1 MKAINSRMTLHT
13 SYRMS
18 AALLLALTLTGCAQQ
33 QDQQQPAQQ
42 QAKQQEQ
49 EGFLGQSAEESL
61 KLLFSS
67 QEDYTLTP
75 EQARALPYAANYARV
90 GEGARGIVVLGEND
104 NVVQNGNVL
113 GLRQQWFTSAKEVVE
128 IYNGRVISL
137 QNLNT
142 PQVKHL
148 WITRVTDANSQNT
161 EFTEYREY
169 HIDARV
175 PSAYHTAHKPHYMTK
190 RHSYKVTTLS
200 AGETEQLTL
209 PNGRSL
215 NATIT
220 REVLFQNGQPQATNE
235 LFRDPATGRIV
246 HSKQWLGPE
255 LGYLELTEVQP
266 YNGGAGNMQNWAF
279 SAVGVKSGTEQEF
292 QQLTTTDGSNPL
304 QYTEVRV
311 VEGSRKHTGLFYA
324 NSRLNQAVT
333 EYHRNGVQQPYYEPL
348 TRLSSAKLEQQF
360 AARKQGM
367 ATKLALLVQTYKHD
381 GNEELAKH
389 ASALATSFSHWPLKA
404 TYIHG
409 MSLANARLDL
419 AQNPVL
425 NTADATT
432 GSTHIPYYE
441 LRLNQAPLGPQ
452 ATQQVGLTYLNP
464 EYVYVVDAFGVIT
477 KVPMQHYNSNAAQRA
492 IAEQPGAVVLYS
504 INDSDLPKGF
514 RDINLQLAQFLQHWQ
529 FSVKWQN
536 NLSNDT
542 KINKSMSNDTIVS
555 KK

>member
-1 MKAINSRMTLHT
+1 MTLHT

-18 AALLLALTLTGCAQQ
+18 ALFVLALTLTGCAQQ

-42 QAKQQEQ
+42 QAQQQEQ
-49 EGFLGQSAEESL
+49 EGFLGQPAEESL

-67 QEDYTLTP
+67 QEDYTVTP

-90 GEGARGIVVLGEND
+90 GEGVRGLVVLGEND
-104 NVVQNGNVL
+104 NVVHNGNVL
-113 GLRQQWFTSAKEVVE
+113 GLRQQWFTGAKEVVE
-128 IYNGRVISL
+128 TYNGRVISL

-142 PQVKHL
+142 AQVKHL
-148 WITRVTDANSQNT
+148 WITRVTDANSQDTSGQKTGGQNT
-161 EFTEYREY
+161 EYHEYHEY

-175 PSAYHTAHKPHYMTK
+175 PSPYHTAHKPHYMTK
-190 RHSYKVTTLS
+190 RHSYKVTTLN

-209 PNGRSL
+209 PNGRSI
-215 NATIT
+215 NATIV
-220 REVLFQNGQPQATNE
+220 RELLSQNGEPQASNE
-235 LFRDPATGRIV
+235 FFSDPATGRIV

-255 LGYLELTEVQP
+255 LGYFEFTEVQP

-279 SAVGVKSGTEQEF
+279 SPVGIESGTEQEF

-304 QYTEVRV
+304 QYVEVRV
-311 VEGSRKHTGLFYA
+311 VNASSNGAAQQTRKHTGLFYA

-367 ATKLALLVQTYKHD
+367 ATKLALLAQTYKHD

-389 ASALATSFSHWPLKA
+389 ASALATSFNHWPLKA
-404 TYIHG
+404 SYIHG

-425 NTADATT
+425 NTADA
-432 GSTHIPYYE
+432 SISSSHIPYYE

-452 ATQQVGLTYLNP
+452 ATQEVGLTYLNP

-477 KVPMQHYNSNAAQRA
+477 QVPMQHYNSNAAQRA

-504 INDSDLPKGF
+504 INDNDLPKGF

-529 FSVKWQN
+529 FSVHWQGN
-536 NLSNDT
+536 TSNDA
-542 KINKSMSNDTIVS
+542 KAQ
-555 KK
+555 